1 MANYAASVL
10 AKGQAKLTA
19 KFQAPELRA
28 QMPTVLAMALKNQDL
43 SIPRAQDLRKSPL
56 RPVDVNFFTNIAPGS
71 ATAKTALH
79 TGGIGNS
86 AVINVTYVQVVETFS
101 LPAKLSDNSIYENQ
115 ELFNNQYEQAVRN
128 IRTRLDNSALAY
140 IYAHRC
146 QLSAAVMNARTLSY
160 GPGAWDG
167 TNFALPIDAIKQKLF
182 MQQAKLYMNANNYT
196 GPFDMIADL
205 QSIGN
210 FEFEK
215 NQGSSNANN
224 FAFQFGDT
232 DIYST
237 QQQIDAAFTAGAT
250 LMMPRGTFAGL
261 NWNEALNRRGYGQLV
276 PTALGMVG
284 TQLDPLGS
292 GLEMDVSWYTQ
303 RADTSSNTT
312 GGSTQDFVDQ
322 WEFTGTVGFVTPPL
336 SLAGDSAVIEI
347 VQGS

>member
-10 AKGQAKLTA
+10 AKGQAKITA

-71 ATAKTALH
+71 GTAKAALH
-79 TGGIGNS
+79 TGSIGNS

-101 LPAKLSDNSIYENQ
+101 LPAKLSDNSIYEHQ

-128 IRTRLDNSALAY
+128 IRTRLDIAGLAY
-140 IYAHRC
+140 IYAHRN
-146 QLSAAVMNARTLSY
+146 QLSATVMNGRTASY

-167 TNFALPIDAIKQKLF
+167 TNFFLPIDNSKSKLF
-182 MQQAKLYMNANNYT
+182 MQQAKLYMNANLYT

-205 QSIGN
+205 QSIGG

-224 FAFQFGDT
+224 FSFQFGDT

-237 QQQIDAAFTAGAT
+237 QQQIDAAATQGAT
-250 LMMPRGTFAGL
+250 LMMPRGTFAAL

-276 PTALGMVG
+276 PTTLGMVG
-284 TQLDPLGS
+284 TQNDPMGS
-292 GLEMDVSWYTQ
+292 GLEMDVSWYSQ